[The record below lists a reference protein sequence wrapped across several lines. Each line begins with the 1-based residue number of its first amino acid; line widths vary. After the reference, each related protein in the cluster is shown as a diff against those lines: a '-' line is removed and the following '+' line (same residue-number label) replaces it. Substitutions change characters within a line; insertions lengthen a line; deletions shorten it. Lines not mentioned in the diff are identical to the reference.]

1 MPLIQ
6 EIQTEEWW
14 ENVTAPMLENV
25 RKKLRDLVQLIEKA
39 SRKPIYTDFTDE
51 MGTGSTIELPGFAGT
66 AGDFEQFRMKRGHSS
81 EIIKTTPRFTS
92 SAPMPG
98 YRHRTSTDLEEILV
112 SNGVGSVEDIERAKT
127 ESQGLGVFI
136 RSLVGLDREA
146 AKQAFAGFLTG
157 KTLAANQIEF
167 VNMVINYLTE
177 HGVMNAETLYESP
190 FTDIAP
196 TGPDGIF
203 TSPQI
208 DELMAI
214 LGNVQAMAMAA

>member
-1 MPLIQ
+1 
-6 EIQTEEWW
+6 
-14 ENVTAPMLENV
+14 MLENV

-39 SRKPIYTDFTDE
+39 HRKPIYTDFTDE

-66 AGDFEQFRMKRGHSS
+66 AGDFEQFRMKARAFLRDHQNHTAIHKLRTNARLSS
-81 EIIKTTPRFTS
+81 S
-92 SAPMPG
+92 DL
-98 YRHRTSTDLEEILV
+98 TDLEEILV